1 MTVPAGIGREAKTP
15 RPGTVNHGN
24 VRTEEKCKRIHHVAQ
39 TFNCVGDE
47 DQSVGPQQRGA
58 LVE

>member
-15 RPGTVNHGN
+15 RPGTVNHGISQN
-24 VRTEEKCKRIHHVAQ
+24 RGQVQRIHHMAQ
-39 TFNCVGDE
+39 TFSCVGDE
-47 DQSVGPQQRGA
+47 DQSIGPQQRGA

>member
-15 RPGTVNHGN
+15 RPGTVNHGISQN
-24 VRTEEKCKRIHHVAQ
+24 RGLVQRIHHVAQ
-39 TFNCVGDE
+39 TFICVGDE
-47 DQSVGPQQRGA
+47 DQSLSPQQRGA